1 MDRSGVMWIGAAVA
15 ALVFLD
21 LLFVE
26 LRRCVREAKRIA
38 ARLQGY
44 TELPIFSLIAAAEHD
59 VERIAQASEE
69 IPLLLE
75 RAALAI
81 ATLRSY
87 LPKGMS
93 PG

>member
-1 MDRSGVMWIGAAVA
+1 MDRSGLMWIGVAVA

-21 LLFVE
+21 VLFVE
-26 LRRCVREAKRIA
+26 LRRCAREAKRIG

-44 TELPIFSLIAAAEHD
+44 AELPIFSLIAVAEHD
-59 VERIAQASEE
+59 VDRIAQASED
-69 IPLLLE
+69 IPRLLE
-75 RAALAI
+75 RAAVAI

>member
-15 ALVFLD
+15 ALVYLD

-26 LRRCVREAKRIA
+26 LRRSAREAKRIVT
-38 ARLQGY
+38 RLQGY
-44 TELPIFSLIAAAEHD
+44 AELPIFSLVASAEHD
-59 VERIAQASEE
+59 VDRIAQASGE

-75 RAALAI
+75 RAASAV